1 MALASSKL
9 TAQGQIS
16 VPAEVRRR
24 LGLAPGSILQWE
36 EQGDHIVVRRAGSYS
51 SEDVHAALFP
61 NKAAPA
67 RSVAQLK
74 DGVRANIRKRHAR
87 R

>member
-16 VPAEVRRR
+16 IPAQIRRK
-24 LGLAPGSILQWE
+24 LGVGPGSVLEWQE
-36 EQGDHIVVRRAGSYS
+36 EGDRIVVRRAGKYS
-51 SEDVHAALFP
+51 SADVHDAVFGDKTAKPVPIEEL
-61 NKAAPA
+61 KAGIR
-67 RSVAQLK
+67 RSMK
-74 DGVRANIRKRHAR
+74 KRHAR